1 MKKVAI
7 FLCVLFFIFLAIY
20 FLKNNAV
27 VEVKSVISDNS
38 SNISV
43 KNIKEKGDLYDILT
57 YFPETK
63 YEVFNDYIY
72 QFINSSIQEFKS
84 MEKIPM
90 DSGCKYLLEIT
101 FDEYEYDKYITYVFY
116 TLENL
121 CGAHPNVYIDSIT
134 YDTSQNKIFTIDDLI
149 LLNDDMLK
157 NLSEISYNM
166 LKVNEIFQNENMDK
180 RLKDGTGM
188 DKNNFKNFAFDK
200 TGLKIFFE
208 NYQIAPYS
216 AGDFSLII
224 PYEKLNLNF

>member
-1 MKKVAI
+1 
-7 FLCVLFFIFLAIY
+7 
-20 FLKNNAV
+20 
-27 VEVKSVISDNS
+27 
-38 SNISV
+38 
-43 KNIKEKGDLYDILT
+43 
-57 YFPETK
+57 
-63 YEVFNDYIY
+63 
-72 QFINSSIQEFKS
+72 
-84 MEKIPM
+84 
-90 DSGCKYLLEIT
+90 
-101 FDEYEYDKYITYVFY
+101 
-116 TLENL
+116 
-121 CGAHPNVYIDSIT
+121 
-134 YDTSQNKIFTIDDLI
+134 
-149 LLNDDMLK
+149 MLK